1 MWYKKG
7 EKMKE
12 YTRDET
18 EEKEIKKAQEEG
30 YGTKFDE
37 GKERYD
43 LVPPWALNELIK
55 VYTYGTIKY
64 DDNNW
69 WKGMKWGKLFA
80 ALMRHAW
87 KWWRGEK
94 VDDESGLHHLAHV
107 AWQCFSLMEYE
118 RNNIGEDDRVLKA
131 MDLTDQFDSV
141 ETVACPICGSLAII
155 IKEHGIK
162 DNRIECGNMYCP
174 TRNPLQHQ
182 KVN

>member
-1 MWYKKG
+1 MSFEG
-7 EKMKE
+7 ERMKE
-12 YTRDET
+12 YERDEK

-69 WKGMKWGKLFA
+69 WKGMVWGKLFA

-107 AWQCFSLMEYE
+107 AWQCFALMEYE
-118 RNNIGEDDRVLKA
+118 RSNIGKDDRVPQA
-131 MDLTDQFDSV
+131 MDLKEELIETEECPLCGYLSV
-141 ETVACPICGSLAII
+141 V
-155 IKEHGIK
+155 IKETGK
-162 DNRIECGNMYCP
+162 EDRIECGNMYCP
-174 TRNPLQHQ
+174 SRRTTYD
-182 KVN
+182 K